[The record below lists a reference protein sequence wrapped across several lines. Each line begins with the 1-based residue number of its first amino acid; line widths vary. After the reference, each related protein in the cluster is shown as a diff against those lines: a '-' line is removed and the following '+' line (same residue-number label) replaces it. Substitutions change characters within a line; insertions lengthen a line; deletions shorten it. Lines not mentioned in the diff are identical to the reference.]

1 MNAHWPAMPGL
12 VTAAWLLGG
21 GCALE
26 PPTGALVLTQT
37 PLTATSSLPA
47 ATVLDQRYPPG
58 SRVVLLLPPY
68 RTQDIRLLS
77 QGLLAAGDA
86 VVAPDGRTVYFAGR
100 RDATSDWQIYQ
111 ARLDGGTPRRV
122 TAMPGGAL
130 NPAVAAHDELVFAS
144 PVPPADQPWAP
155 PQPAAL
161 HALKPGET
169 TPRRLTFTPHS
180 ALDPTVLADGR
191 ILFVTVQPGAASP
204 SGPRQALFTVNTDGT
219 ELTAFAGQ
227 HDGGWPVVRR
237 PRLLDRQWVGFLAA
251 EHPAAGDLTRA
262 EGVRLARPQFS
273 RQPLLPAVNARCRAI
288 EPGEPGEWLTCLE
301 PPDRDRRG
309 PGESFAV
316 FRVRA
321 DAPDT
326 VTPLFDDPAWHEV
339 EAARLAARPRPQ
351 GHMSTLDPRRTTGT
365 VLCLDVNETSL
376 SEGPATNP
384 AARVRFAARS
394 QDTEQVLGELQ
405 PHADGSF
412 LLELPADVPLVIEAF
427 DAAGRLVRRCPPIF
441 WVRPGENRGC
451 VGCHEPHHRAP
462 RNSRPLAANRAPVSL
477 TPPPPALAGPVP

>member
-1 MNAHWPAMPGL
+1 MR
-12 VTAAWLLGG
+12 
-21 GCALE
+21 AL
-26 PPTGALVLTQT
+26 PPLTGALLAAVLAGSGCRESALPGALLLTQT
-37 PLTATSSLPA
+37 PVAATSSLPA
-47 ATVLDQRYPPG
+47 ATVLDERYPPG

-68 RTQDIRLLS
+68 RTNDVRLLS
-77 QGLLAAGDA
+77 KGLLAAGDA

-100 RDATSDWQIYQ
+100 RDAAGDWQIYQ
-111 ARLDGGTPRRV
+111 ARLNGGTPRRV

-161 HALKPGET
+161 HALKPGEKS
-169 TPRRLTFTPHS
+169 PRRITFTPHS

-191 ILFVTVQPGAASP
+191 ILFVTVQPGGADPAR
-204 SGPRQALFTVNTDGT
+204 PRLALFTVNTDGS
-219 ELTAFAGQ
+219 EPTAFAGQ
-227 HDGGWPVVRR
+227 HDGGWPLLRR

-251 EHPAAGDLTRA
+251 EYPAAGDLTRA
-262 EGVRLARPQFS
+262 EGVRLSRPQFS
-273 RQPLLPAVNARCRAI
+273 RSPLLPAVNARCRAI
-288 EPGEPGEWLTCLE
+288 EPGEAGEWLACLE
-301 PPDRDRRG
+301 PLGLNRRS
-309 PGESFAV
+309 PSDTFAV

-339 EAARLAARPRPQ
+339 EAAWLAARPRPQ
-351 GHMSTLDPRRTTGT
+351 GHKSSLDPRRATGT
-365 VLCLDVNETSL
+365 VLCLDVNETSFT
-376 SEGPATNP
+376 EGPATNP

-394 QDTEQVLGELQ
+394 QGAERVLGELQ

-412 LLELPADVPLVIEAF
+412 LVELPADVPLVIEAF
-427 DAAGRLVRRCPPIF
+427 DATGRLVRRCPPIF

-462 RNSRPLAANRAPVSL
+462 RNARPLAANRAPVSL
-477 TPPPPALAGPVP
+477 TSPPPALAGPVP